1 MNDRVIAGDAYANI
15 LMSSRSDTT
24 YIYPVPSTQVN
35 CNGTVMALDY
45 CYSGGRI
52 GRREDAFTF
61 ITLEQ
66 SGNSPNWRVTRRV
79 SVQTTPL
86 ETICSNTSNGSQYCC
101 DTIPLDVTDHF
112 TFPSPAEINFA
123 FGITIPDSDSDT
135 NAPQL
140 LAVTNITVQQYI
152 LSDSPE
158 EMIRLDRQDMQL
170 QGVRLLRFRIS
181 KSRLAIFHLTILISS
196 IKMVTDVGGGE
207 GGGRGGGV
215 TAGIAVPLVIIIVV
229 CAVVAVVVVVLIMYR
244 KTSKQLL
251 DHGNSSTFNGAIS
264 K

>member
-1 MNDRVIAGDAYANI
+1 
-15 LMSSRSDTT
+15 MSSNSSTT

-35 CNGTVMALDY
+35 CNGTVIALDY
-45 CYSGGRI
+45 CYSGGLI

-79 SVQTTPL
+79 SVQTMPL

-112 TFPSPAEINFA
+112 TFPSPAETNFT

-140 LAVTNITVQQYI
+140 LAVTNITAQQYI
-152 LSDSPE
+152 MRDSIE
-158 EMIRLDRQDMQL
+158 EMIRLKDLQSLL

-181 KSRLAIFHLTILISS
+181 KS
-196 IKMVTDVGGGE
+196 
-207 GGGRGGGV
+207 
-215 TAGIAVPLVIIIVV
+215 
-229 CAVVAVVVVVLIMYR
+229 
-244 KTSKQLL
+244 
-251 DHGNSSTFNGAIS
+251 
-264 K
+264 

>member
-15 LMSSRSDTT
+15 LMPSRSDTT

-45 CYSGGRI
+45 CYSGGQI
-52 GRREDAFTF
+52 GRRENAFTF
-61 ITLEQ
+61 ITLER

-79 SVQTTPL
+79 SVQTMPL
-86 ETICSNTSNGSQYCC
+86 ETICTSSDSQYCC
-101 DTIPLDVTDHF
+101 DTMPLNVTDHF
-112 TFPSPAEINFA
+112 AFPSPAEINFA
-123 FGITIPDSDSDT
+123 FGITIPDSNSDT

-158 EMIRLDRQDMQL
+158 EMIRLDRQDMQS

-181 KSRLAIFHLTILISS
+181 KSY
-196 IKMVTDVGGGE
+196 
-207 GGGRGGGV
+207 
-215 TAGIAVPLVIIIVV
+215 
-229 CAVVAVVVVVLIMYR
+229 VA
-244 KTSKQLL
+244 S
-251 DHGNSSTFNGAIS
+251 
-264 K
+264 